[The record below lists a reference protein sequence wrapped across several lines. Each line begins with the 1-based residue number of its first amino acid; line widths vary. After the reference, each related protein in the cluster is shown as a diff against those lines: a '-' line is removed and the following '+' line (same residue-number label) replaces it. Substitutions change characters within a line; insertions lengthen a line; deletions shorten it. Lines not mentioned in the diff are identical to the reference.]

1 MILCE
6 FNSRMNSKEVS
17 EFKRTW
23 TDNIFGS
30 NNQIKLSD
38 NISICK
44 PRKIFGDTDSYYYPI
59 CVYGHN
65 MIKLGEFKVD
75 NGFLGENNYYPII
88 RFYNELNCTAFG
100 GYDCGQPNNYSIT
113 SKTETNKLTITT
125 EKLLDIVRKSFEY
138 IKIFE

>member
-38 NISICK
+38 NISIYK

-88 RFYNELNCTAFG
+88 RFYNELNYTAIG
-100 GYDCGQPNNYSIT
+100 GYDGQPNNYSIT
-113 SKTETNKLTITT
+113 SKTDKLTITT
-125 EKLLDIVRKSFEY
+125 EKLLDVVRKSFEY